1 MNRMGETRDMF
12 WNLGYDDEI
21 VNLGE
26 PHVPFNPSSERERD
40 ERFAINQFRDDYVIT
55 PFLQSIQV
63 WRMRAE
69 EDRR

>member
-40 ERFAINQFRDDYVIT
+40 EKC
-55 PFLQSIQV
+55 
-63 WRMRAE
+63 
-69 EDRR
+69 